1 MKNRKTSIIA
11 LVALLVVALVG
22 GTVAYW
28 TQTSTIDNPFET
40 GKQYGSTIVEK
51 FTPKD
56 GEDWLPGVEVEK
68 KVSVSND
75 GDTDI
80 LVRAKL
86 TETWKYK
93 GENNFYINLDGKAP
107 YTVQQAGGDAG
118 KTDGKTA
125 GDNSVVVKNIA
136 TNGKWTTAGADGWCY
151 YTVNLKKGEATE
163 NWLESVMLSKDTDMG
178 APMTTFYVAVDANG
192 EEWYTLA
199 GDLDKAP
206 KYVTINGGVA
216 TAADK
221 DEQGAQPVTYGK
233 HEIKIDPNAKGYS
246 DSEYVLTV
254 TVQTV
259 QATREAVNATFGDG
273 NTFTIPAG
281 CEAWVLR

>member
-22 GTVAYW
+22 STVAYW

-56 GEDWLPGVEVEK
+56 GEDWLPGVKVEK
-68 KVSVSND
+68 EVSVSND

-93 GENNFYINLDGKAP
+93 GENNFYINLEGKDP
-107 YTVQQAGGDAG
+107 YTVQQASGE
-118 KTDGKTA
+118 DGKTA
-125 GDNSVVVKNIA
+125 GDKSVVVKNIA
-136 TNGKWTTAGADGWCY
+136 TNGKWTNAGDDGWCY

-163 NWLESVMLSKDTDMG
+163 KWLESVMLSKDTDMG
-178 APMTTFYVAVDANG
+178 ATKTTFYVAVDADG
-192 EEWYTLA
+192 ETWYELA
-199 GDLDKAP
+199 GNLDKAP
-206 KYVTINGGVA
+206 KYVTTNGVVA
-216 TAADK
+216 TAANK
-221 DEQGAQPVTYGK
+221 DDTGAQPVTYGK

-259 QATREAVNATFGDG
+259 QATQEAVDATFGG
-273 NTFTIPAG
+273 GSTFTAPQG
-281 CEAWVLR
+281 CNWKLR

>member
-22 GTVAYW
+22 STVAYW

-56 GEDWLPGVEVEK
+56 GEDWLPGVQVEK
-68 KVSVSND
+68 EVSVSND

-93 GENNFYINLDGKAP
+93 GANDFYSNLVGKDP
-107 YTVQQAGGDAG
+107 YTVYQAGDENG

-125 GDNSVVVKNIA
+125 GDKSVVVKNIA
-136 TNGKWTTAGADGWCY
+136 TNGKWTAADEDGWCY
-151 YTVNLKKGEATE
+151 YTENLTKGQKTAE
-163 NWLESVMLSKDTDMG
+163 WLKSVMLSKDTDMG

-192 EEWYTLA
+192 ETWYELA
-199 GDLDKAP
+199 GNLDKAP

-216 TAADK
+216 TAANK
-221 DEQGAQPVTYGK
+221 DDTGAQPVTYGK
-233 HEIKIDPNAKGYS
+233 HEIKINPNAKGYS

-259 QATREAVNATFGDG
+259 QATQEAVDATFGG
-273 NTFTIPAG
+273 GSTFTAPQG
-281 CEAWVLR
+281 CKWKLR

>member
-93 GENNFYINLDGKAP
+93 GENNFYINLDGKDP
-107 YTVQQAGGDAG
+107 YTVQQAGDVAG

-125 GDNSVVVKNIA
+125 GDKSVVVKNIA
-136 TNGKWTTAGADGWCY
+136 ANGKWTTAGADGWCY
-151 YTVNLKKGEATE
+151 YTENLKKGQATE
-163 NWLESVMLSKDTDMG
+163 KWLESVMLSKDTDMG

-192 EEWYTLA
+192 DKWYTLA
-199 GDLDKAP
+199 GNLDKAP
-206 KYVTINGGVA
+206 KYVTINGDVA

-259 QATREAVNATFGDG
+259 QATQEAVDATFGG
-273 NTFTIPAG
+273 GSTFTAPQG
-281 CEAWVLR
+281 CNWKLR

>member
-22 GTVAYW
+22 STVAYW

-221 DEQGAQPVTYGK
+221 NEQGARPVTYGK
-233 HEIKIDPNAKGYS
+233 HEIKIDPSAKGYS

-259 QATREAVNATFGDG
+259 QATQEAVDATFGG
-273 NTFTIPAG
+273 GSTFTAPQG
-281 CEAWVLR
+281 CNWKLR

>member
-22 GTVAYW
+22 STVAYW

-56 GEDWLPGVEVEK
+56 GEDWLPGVEVAKE
-68 KVSVSND
+68 VSVSND

-93 GENNFYINLDGKAP
+93 GANSFYIDLKGKDP
-107 YTVQQAGGDAG
+107 YMVQQAGDVAG
-118 KTDGKTA
+118 KTDGKTD
-125 GDNSVVVKNIA
+125 GDKSVVKKNIA
-136 TNGKWTTAGADGWCY
+136 KNGKWTDAGDDGWCY
-151 YTVNLKKGEATE
+151 YTENLTKGQTTAE
-163 NWLESVMLSKDTDMG
+163 WLQSVELDKDTDMG
-178 APMTTFYVAVDANG
+178 APKTTFYVAVDADG
-192 EEWYTLA
+192 KTWYELA
-199 GDLDKAP
+199 GNLDKAP

-221 DEQGAQPVTYGK
+221 DTTDAKPVTYGK
-233 HEIKIDPNAKGYS
+233 HEIKIDPTAKGYS

-259 QATREAVNATFGDG
+259 QATQEAVDATFGG
-273 NTFTIPAG
+273 GGTFTAPQG
-281 CEAWVLR
+281 CNWKLR

>member
-178 APMTTFYVAVDANG
+178 APMTTFYVAVDVNG